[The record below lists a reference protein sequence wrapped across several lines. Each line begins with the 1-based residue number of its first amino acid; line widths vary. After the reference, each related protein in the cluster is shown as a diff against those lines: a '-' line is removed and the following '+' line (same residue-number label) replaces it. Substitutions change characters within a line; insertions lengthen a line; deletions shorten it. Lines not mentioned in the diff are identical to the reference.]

1 LFQNQPNPFSSTTVI
16 KYYIPETSGPAQI
29 IISDMTGSKEL
40 MRVNLVNLGFG
51 QITINAGTFA
61 AGTYTYTLIVNNQQI
76 DTKKMILV
84 GQ

>member
-1 LFQNQPNPFSSTTVI
+1 
-16 KYYIPETSGPAQI
+16 
-29 IISDMTGSKEL
+29 MTGSKEL